1 MEAFADEAFRLWMQE
16 RLPHSEIATR
26 VGVTRNTVAR
36 WAQANR
42 WVERRLEEAKVHR
55 EKVAE
60 DLFVS
65 LGSAVEETY
74 SAVTKMASRMVA
86 FVLCGGEYCPHCG
99 RGEDSGHPLQ
109 RANESDS
116 EYAVRKAILGRDPTF
131 KIRPKDVVDLMKF
144 RMELLQAHGKGGAA
158 GAGADQ
164 TSYPPHVVK
173 ALADAWARSHG
184 MVPKIADDVAA
195 LRSRVETLEAFAERA
210 KAEFGEE
217 RVAPLL
223 RVA

>member
-1 MEAFADEAFRLWMQE
+1 MEAFADEAFRLWMHE
-16 RLPHSEIATR
+16 RLSHSEIATR

-55 EKVAE
+55 EQVAE
-60 DLFVS
+60 ELFVS

-74 SAVTKMASRMVA
+74 SAVAKMASRMVA

-109 RANESDS
+109 RSNESDA
-116 EYAVRKAILGRDPTF
+116 EYAARKAILGRDPTF
-131 KIRPKDVVDLMKF
+131 KIRPKDVVDLMRF

-158 GAGADQ
+158 VAMDAK
-164 TSYPPHVVK
+164 SYEPHVVK
-173 ALADAWARSHG
+173 ALADAWARSYG
-184 MVPKIADDVAA
+184 MAPKIADDVAA
-195 LRSRVETLEAFAERA
+195 LRARVETLEAFAERA

-217 RVAPLL
+217 KVLPLL